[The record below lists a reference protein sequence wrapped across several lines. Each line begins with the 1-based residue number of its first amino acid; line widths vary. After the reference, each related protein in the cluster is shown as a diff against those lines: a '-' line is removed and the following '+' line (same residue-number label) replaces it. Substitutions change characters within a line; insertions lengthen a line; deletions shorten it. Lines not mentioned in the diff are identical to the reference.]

1 MTVPTALSSVRAFS
15 QTQQPGFPLLAGT
28 DCLPQPP
35 SFCSGLPQRPSTPG
49 DRGGACCAAKCKTF
63 INGGFLRLSEAQPR
77 QTL

>member
-49 DRGGACCAAKCKTF
+49 
-63 INGGFLRLSEAQPR
+63 
-77 QTL
+77 